1 MSREKTIRSSIRR
14 GNMMILAGG
23 LVLAIFLVAGLILV
37 DGYQKDAM
45 HYSSNLA
52 ATTEAIMEANT
63 LYRAVDDLV
72 YGESK
77 STVLDLS
84 NPYFESLG
92 MLAAND
98 PGDIGIQLKAAEK
111 YYRKFKSAAEEVLL
125 KNGGYKPN
133 AQAMIDSDLS
143 PALQNILDELHRMTR
158 TYVELTD
165 AASSRAAKTIIG
177 SVGIGVVILV
187 GLFIY
192 SLNIS
197 RSMGKHIADPVVQV
211 TEWAETLS
219 TGADDIEI
227 VHGEPNLELSEIKRM
242 VNAFTLMSDGIK
254 DNVDI
259 IRKVASGDMTAYV
272 NIRSN
277 KDSLGKSLYKMVQSN
292 DIMFAQITQIAD
304 SVTEGTD
311 SIAAAAKNLAESC
324 TEQADAIAHFEH
336 NISETNELVK
346 ENAVDAARASSLSD
360 DIRKEVILSK
370 EKMQELVN
378 AMKAINNASA
388 KVSGVISNIES
399 LANQT
404 NLLAIN
410 ATIEAK
416 RAGEAGKSFA
426 VVASSVKDLAD
437 KSAVSAAQTK
447 ELINDTIEKAQL
459 GSQLSDETYETF
471 ETIMGTLE
479 QIINV
484 SGKIAESG
492 AVQQT
497 HMSSIEHQ
505 VNEISRAVSD
515 NAASSERTAAMTV
528 EISNHAEVLKAA
540 MNQFHLRNR
549 KPGKPYIPPEKQTDA
564 DFIRVATANYD
575 KFVNSPQGRK
585 MQKEMNTNKI

>member
-1 MSREKTIRSSIRR
+1 MSKEKTIRSSIRQ
-14 GNMMILAGG
+14 GNMLILAGG
-23 LVLAIFLVAGLILV
+23 LFLAIFFSICLIYLSSI
-37 DGYQKDAM
+37 QQTAI
-45 HYSSNLA
+45 HYSDNVAIASDA
-52 ATTEAIMEANT
+52 IIEADQ
-63 LYRAVDDLV
+63 LYHSIDNIV
-72 YGESK
+72 YGDTK
-77 STVLDLS
+77 QTTMDLS
-84 NPYFESLG
+84 TPAFEILSGVSATDPIDITKGVKTAQKTYKEFKNIADEAL
-92 MLAAND
+92 LA
-98 PGDIGIQLKAAEK
+98 
-111 YYRKFKSAAEEVLL
+111 
-125 KNGGYKPN
+125 NGGYKPN
-133 AQAMIDSDLS
+133 AQAIVDEQLEPQISKLINELNAITKEYV
-143 PALQNILDELHRMTR
+143 ALTA
-158 TYVELTD
+158 D
-165 AASSRAAKTIIG
+165 AGQKVNRTIIM
-177 SVGIGVVILV
+177 SIVIGVIFLV
-187 GLFIY
+187 FMLIY
-192 SLNIS
+192 SLRIS
-197 RSMGKHIADPVVQV
+197 STMGKHIADPVVQV

-219 TGADDIEI
+219 TGADDVEI
-227 VHGEPNLELSEIKRM
+227 VRGDPNLEFAEIRRM

-304 SVTEGTD
+304 SVTDGTD
-311 SIAAAAKNLAESC
+311 AIAAAARHLAESC
-324 TEQADAIAHFEH
+324 TEQADAITHFEH

-346 ENAVDAARASSLSD
+346 ENATDAARASSLSD
-360 DIRKEVILSK
+360 DIRSEVILSK
-370 EKMQELVN
+370 DKMQELVA
-378 AMKAINNASA
+378 AMKAINTASA

-471 ETIMGTLE
+471 ETIMDTLE

-492 AVQQT
+492 AKQQA
-497 HMSSIEHQ
+497 HMNNIEHQ
-505 VNEISRAVSD
+505 VNEISRSVSN

-528 EISNHAEVLKAA
+528 EISKNAEVLKSS
-540 MNQFHLRNR
+540 MRQFHLRNR
-549 KPGKPYIPPEKQTDA
+549 KPGKPYIPPEKMSDA
-564 DFIRVATANYD
+564 DFIRAATANYD
-575 KFVNSPQGRK
+575 KFINSPAGRK
-585 MQKEMNTNKI
+585 MQNEMNTTKI